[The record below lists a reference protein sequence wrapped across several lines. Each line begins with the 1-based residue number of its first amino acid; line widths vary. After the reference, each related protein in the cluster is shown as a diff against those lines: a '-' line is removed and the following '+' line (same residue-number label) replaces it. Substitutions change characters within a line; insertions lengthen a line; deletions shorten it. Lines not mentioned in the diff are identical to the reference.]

1 MTLEELQR
9 ITDVPVVL
17 ADHTGCITYVN
28 PRFVS
33 VFGWA
38 EAEVVR
44 KPLSVLIP
52 MTMRDAHNLGFSRFL
67 TTGRPTLLNQPLELN
82 ALAKNGQEIGA
93 EVTIVAEEQ
102 AGHWTFGATL
112 RPLVA
117 AVTSE
122 KW

>member
-1 MTLEELQR
+1 MTLKELQR
-9 ITDVPVVL
+9 TTDVPVVL

-28 PRFVS
+28 RQFVS

-38 EAEVVR
+38 EAEVLR

-67 TTGRPTLLNQPLELN
+67 TTGKPTLLNQPLELN
-82 ALAKNGQEIGA
+82 ALAKSGQEIGA

-102 AGHWTFGATL
+102 EGHWTFGATL
-112 RPLVA
+112 RPLAHVN
-117 AVTSE
+117 E
-122 KW
+122 K